1 MSNLRDMRVYC
12 KLNTGKVPNLS
23 TSLSGKY
30 LDLILSFSGTQT
42 NVGSFLHIRS
52 KSSALKEN
60 MIYSISRSCQK
71 NIQRRTETLFIAS
84 ISHLAMCTCSVWE
97 KKKIWETTTQ
107 VLNNSQGLRSVA
119 SSVLLISL
127 ESCLCTA
134 ETAGRCYRIHM
145 GLSKKD
151 KRWRDW
157 GRGRAAGRVMEE
169 DWEPKEVDMVLWNW
183 I

>member
-42 NVGSFLHIRS
+42 NVGSFLRIHS
-52 KSSALKEN
+52 KSYALKEN

-71 NIQRRTETLFIAS
+71 NIQRRTEKLFIAS

-97 KKKIWETTTQ
+97 KKKFGRPLPKRLTTPRGWG
-107 VLNNSQGLRSVA
+107 VWPHLFCSSPWNLVAVPLLKLQGGVTEFTWTWARK
-119 SSVLLISL
+119 
-127 ESCLCTA
+127 T
-134 ETAGRCYRIHM
+134 
-145 GLSKKD
+145 
-151 KRWRDW
+151 RDE
-157 GRGRAAGRVMEE
+157 GTEGGGEQQDV
-169 DWEPKEVDMVLWNW
+169 
-183 I
+183 